1 MICSSVMT
9 WERARRGY
17 QSFAFV
23 LPLLAACGASQ
34 PLDGLEGETGGTG
47 GSSASG
53 GTGTGGGAAVGQGG
67 SLIAAGGSSASGGAA
82 VTGGAGGAGA
92 VAGAGGSA
100 ASAGTGSGAM
110 SGAGGS
116 LAPTG
121 GTGGASAAGGSAGAG
136 VCQEL
141 AVVPTP
147 QIPIVAIVV
156 DNSSSMYEPRAELF
170 DRLYDALMNPTTGA
184 IKPLEDKVRFGF
196 SSFRSPDET
205 RVPETDDS
213 CAEIVS
219 VPYALTNFAAIDER
233 YKEVG
238 LDGRHPTGCGATPNE
253 PGCGETDWETP
264 TGHSLRRIAA
274 DLAAFPAD
282 PPGSKKYIL
291 FVTDGTPNTCMVA
304 NPNCGQD
311 LALKTIQD
319 AYAAGVGTFVVG
331 IGNITRDNPGCTL
344 ASMRCGDDHL
354 QDVANA
360 GTGQPVA
367 PPPMSYWYEQC
378 PAQASGVNPG
388 TPQATYA
395 ADATL
400 AGTSPFYTATTA
412 DELRTALNGLLS
424 DVISC
429 TVEMDAK
436 VTGNPALGTV
446 TVGGTPVNYSDPD
459 GWTLDMTTLYTVTLQ
474 GAACETFKSGA
485 VLNIEFPCDPSGNP
499 IAVRR

>member
-1 MICSSVMT
+1 MICFPVMT
-9 WERARRGY
+9 WDRARRGHHC
-17 QSFAFV
+17 FAFV
-23 LPLLAACGASQ
+23 LPLVAACSASQ
-34 PLDGLEGETGGTG
+34 PLEDLEGGTGGTG

-67 SLIAAGGSSASGGAA
+67 AQMTTGGMSAQGGSTMSGG
-82 VTGGAGGAGA
+82 VGA
-92 VAGAGGSA
+92 AGAGGSA
-100 ASAGTGSGAM
+100 ASAGSGSGAM

-116 LAPTG
+116 VLATG
-121 GTGGASAAGGSAGAG
+121 GTAGAAAGAGGSAGAG
-136 VCQEL
+136 ICQDL

-156 DNSSSMYEPRAELF
+156 DNSSSMYEPREELF

-233 YKEVG
+233 YKQVG

-253 PGCGETDWETP
+253 QGCGETDWETP
-264 TGHSLRRIAA
+264 TGHSLGRIAA

-331 IGNITRDNPGCTL
+331 IGDITRDNPGCTL
-344 ASMRCGDDHL
+344 ATMRCGDDHL

-378 PAQASGVNPG
+378 PAQASGTNPG
-388 TPQATYA
+388 TPQAVYA
-395 ADATL
+395 ADATT

-429 TVEMDAK
+429 TVEMDAR

-446 TVGGTPVNYSDPD
+446 TVGGTPVTYADPD
-459 GWTLDMTTLYTVTLQ
+459 GWALDMTTLYSVTLQ
-474 GAACETFKSGA
+474 GAACDTFKAGA
-485 VLNIEFPCDPSGNP
+485 ELHISFPCDPSGNP